1 MNQKLFENYEFIFI
15 VVFVPLIIIILFYL
29 LQKFINFISGKST
42 TTKSSTE
49 MHPKSYNL
57 QTFTIGYLE
66 PILIAIILFY
76 EVGLLFFG
84 GLIVLSSLNGKFIA
98 IVMTILILLFILG
111 LILIYRM
118 YSTKY

>member
-15 VVFVPLIIIILFYL
+15 VVFFPLIIIILFYL

-42 TTKSSTE
+42 TTKSSTK
-49 MHPKSYNL
+49 MHLKSYNL
-57 QTFTIGYLE
+57 QTFTISYLE
-66 PILIAIILFY
+66 PILIVIILFY

>member
-15 VVFVPLIIIILFYL
+15 VVFFPLIIIILFYL

-42 TTKSSTE
+42 TTKSSTK

-57 QTFTIGYLE
+57 QTFTISYLE
-66 PILIAIILFY
+66 PILIVIILFY

-98 IVMTILILLFILG
+98 IVMTILILLFILS

>member
-29 LQKFINFISGKST
+29 LQKFVNFISGKST
-42 TTKSSTE
+42 TTKSSTKR
-49 MHPKSYNL
+49 HPKSYNL
-57 QTFTIGYLE
+57 QTFTISYLE
-66 PILIAIILFY
+66 PILIVIILFY
-76 EVGLLFFG
+76 EIGLLFFG

-98 IVMTILILLFILG
+98 IVMTILILSYILG

>member
-29 LQKFINFISGKST
+29 LKKFVNFISGKST
-42 TTKSSTE
+42 TTKSSTKI
-49 MHPKSYNL
+49 HPKSYNL
-57 QTFTIGYLE
+57 QTFTISYLE
-66 PILIAIILFY
+66 PILIVIILFY
-76 EVGLLFFG
+76 EIGLLFFG

-98 IVMTILILLFILG
+98 IVMTILILLYILG